1 MNLTIKGIPDE
12 IGGVLKA
19 AAERSR
25 RSLNGEIIHR
35 LIQSMKTSGAL
46 DEVSSRVAETP
57 DSVADSWVALAGRW
71 QSDMSVEDEI
81 ASLYET
87 RSSGREVDLTW

>member
-35 LIQSMKTSGAL
+35 LIQSMNAGGAT
-46 DEVSSRVAETP
+46 ETSSRVAETP
-57 DSVADSWVALAGRW
+57 DAVADSWAALAGRW

-81 ASLYET
+81 ASLYEA
-87 RSSGREVDLTW
+87 RSAGRDVDLTW

>member
-12 IGGVLKA
+12 VGGVLKA

-25 RSLNGEIIHR
+25 RSLNGEIIYR
-35 LIQSMKTSGAL
+35 LIQSMNTGG
-46 DEVSSRVAETP
+46 DPEMGSRVAGTP
-57 DSVADSWVALAGRW
+57 DSVADSWAALAGRW
-71 QSDMSVEDEI
+71 QSGMSIEDEI

-87 RSSGREVDLTW
+87 RSSGRDVDLTW